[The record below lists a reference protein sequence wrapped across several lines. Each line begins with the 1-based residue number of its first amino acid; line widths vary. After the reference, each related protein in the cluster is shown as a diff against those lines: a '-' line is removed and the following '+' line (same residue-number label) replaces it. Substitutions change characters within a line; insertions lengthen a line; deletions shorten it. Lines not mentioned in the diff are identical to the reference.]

1 MDQNMGGNHSLKN
14 QVENLTNKFHI
25 YLDKPDI
32 KPCCSSKIY
41 VERQNLRQPS
51 PSRNHDH
58 AIEITENTSTDAS
71 VTRPFDISDK
81 EDKNEDDTTGIPPAS
96 ILRW

>member
-1 MDQNMGGNHSLKN
+1 M
-14 QVENLTNKFHI
+14 ENLSNKFHI

-32 KPCCSSKIY
+32 KPSCSSKVY

-51 PSRNHDH
+51 SSRNHDH
-58 AIEITENTSTDAS
+58 ATEITGNTSTDAS
-71 VTRPFDISDK
+71 VTRLYDISDK
-81 EDKNEDDTTGIPPAS
+81 EEKNENDTIDIPRVS